1 MYELWMQGALNFS
14 EILTLTYKK
23 LGLDEKAYAFLVI
36 FARMVKERPTGWT
49 LSEVHDLMT
58 LEVAECS
65 QIFYQLITDGFLLVE
80 SEVDA
85 TGRRNE
91 SYSLAP
97 LFLKIE
103 SQLKKEHHQK
113 TAADV
118 DMLFNKIE
126 NVFGVLSPRD
136 IERIRMWLDEDRFDV
151 VLIEL
156 ALSEMQRHDVRSIK
170 YIDAIL
176 LDWKRK
182 NIYTVDEAKRSL
194 IDFRNR
200 KTMGRLNDQSET
212 LATSINAADYRD
224 WIGEI
229 KQKLRN

>member
-1 MYELWMQGALNFS
+1 MYELWKQGLLNLNDTLALV
-14 EILTLTYKK
+14 YKK
-23 LGLDEKAYAFLVI
+23 LGLDEKAYVFLVI
-36 FARMVKERPTGWT
+36 FARMVKEQPANWT
-49 LSEVHDLMT
+49 LTEVHELMT
-58 LEVAECS
+58 LEVVECS

-91 SYSLAP
+91 HYSLAP

-103 SQLKKEHHQK
+103 SQLKKERHAK
-113 TAADV
+113 TSADV
-118 DMLFNKIE
+118 EMLFNKIE
-126 NVFGVLSPRD
+126 NIFGVLSPRD
-136 IERIRMWLDEDRFDV
+136 IERVRMWLDEDRFDV

-156 ALSEMQRHDVRSIK
+156 AISEMQRHDVRSIK

-200 KTMGRLNDQSET
+200 KTMGSRVGEVEVS
-212 LATSINAADYRD
+212 AVSVNASDYRD

-229 KQKLRN
+229 KEKLR

>member
-1 MYELWMQGALNFS
+1 MYELWKQGLLNFS
-14 EILTLTYKK
+14 EILALVYKK

-36 FARMVKERPTGWT
+36 FARVVKEKPTGWT
-49 LSEVHDLMT
+49 LTEVQELMT

-80 SEVDA
+80 SEIDA

-91 SYSLAP
+91 RYSLAP
-97 LFLKIE
+97 LFLKME
-103 SQLKKEHHQK
+103 SQLKKEHQAK

-118 DMLFNKIE
+118 EVLFNKME
-126 NVFGVLSPRD
+126 HVFGVLSPRD
-136 IERIRMWLDEDRFDV
+136 IERVRMWLDEDRFDV

-200 KTMGRLNDQSET
+200 KTMGQKAGIKEAPT
-212 LATSINAADYRD
+212 TSVNASDYRD

-229 KQKLRN
+229 KQKLR